1 MELFNKNDDFFELF
15 FKYNLK
21 YEFQSPQKKFWKR
34 VHL

>member
-1 MELFNKNDDFFELF
+1 MELFNKNDDFLLL

-21 YEFQSPQKKFWKR
+21 YEFKSPPKKFWKR